1 MASFVERVLILCKTY
16 PSPSAKYAETS
27 CVAGLTAGGRLVR
40 LFPVPFRLVADD
52 QQFRKWQWIEVR
64 LEKARDDHRPESHR
78 IFVDTIA
85 CDAEPMKAGK
95 RGWPARMALLARQP
109 VYTDFGAME
118 QTRLTHGNTLA
129 LFKPDRI
136 ASLEIK
142 PTKNADWTPEERS
155 KLLQMQ
161 QQNSLFDAEEDQ
173 RQVQL
178 LEKIPF
184 DFYYHCEYQAADG
197 RQSVRVKL
205 VDWEVCAL
213 YRNTRRQHGS
223 RWEAPFR
230 DKLERDLLAKDLMLL
245 MGTMHRFPDQWLGVS
260 LIYPPMPQREDPSQS
275 TLF

>member
-78 IFVDTIA
+78 MFVDTIA

-118 QTRLTHGNTLA
+118 QTRLAQGNTLA
-129 LFKPDRI
+129 LFKPNRI
-136 ASLEIK
+136 TSLEIK
-142 PTKNADWTPEERS
+142 PTKNADWTPDERT

-173 RQVQL
+173 RQVRL

-184 DFYYHCEYQAADG
+184 DFYYHC
-197 RQSVRVKL
+197 
-205 VDWEVCAL
+205 CASAVW
-213 YRNTRRQHGS
+213 YS
-223 RWEAPFR
+223 
-230 DKLERDLLAKDLMLL
+230 
-245 MGTMHRFPDQWLGVS
+245 QW
-260 LIYPPMPQREDPSQS
+260 
-275 TLF
+275 

>member
-1 MASFVERVLILCKTY
+1 M
-16 PSPSAKYAETS
+16 
-27 CVAGLTAGGRLVR
+27 AGLTAGGRLVR

-118 QTRLTHGNTLA
+118 QMRLTQGNTLA
-129 LFKPDRI
+129 LFKPNRI
-136 ASLEIK
+136 TSLEIK
-142 PTKNADWTPEERS
+142 PTKNADWTPDERT

-173 RQVQL
+173 RQVRL

-184 DFYYHCEYQAADG
+184 DFYYHCEYQTADAQ
-197 RQSVRVKL
+197 QSVRVKL

-260 LIYPPMPQREDPSQS
+260 LIYPPMPQPEDPSQS